1 MNKPIG
7 GRGKKAP
14 YETTHVRIPV
24 DLKAQV
30 EKLVEDYRN
39 NGLVEST
46 EDNSQT
52 SEKQSINYR
61 EFIDCMIEEFRNRG
75 MVFDKN
81 EDRKIRLTLAKNE
94 DDAYLAAKDFV
105 AGCRTKKDVARN
117 LLSILF
123 NTPTNDP
130 RLD

>member
-105 AGCRTKKDVARN
+105 AECRTKKDVARN